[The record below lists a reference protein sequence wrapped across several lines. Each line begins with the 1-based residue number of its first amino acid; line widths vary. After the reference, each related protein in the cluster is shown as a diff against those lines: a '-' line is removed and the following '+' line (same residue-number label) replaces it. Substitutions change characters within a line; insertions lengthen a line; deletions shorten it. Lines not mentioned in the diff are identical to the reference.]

1 MGKIIFWLVIGFGAL
16 LVLRLLNV
24 AKSSSRGDAN
34 RGDANRGNANR
45 GGATTGATAQKRGR
59 EAAMVRC
66 VGCGVFLPRAEA
78 VATPRGPTCGDA
90 RCQRL
95 TRRDAA

>member
-16 LVLRLLNV
+16 LALRLLNA

-34 RGDANRGNANR
+34 RGDAKR
-45 GGATTGATAQKRGR
+45 GGTPRQRGR
-59 EAAMVRC
+59 DAAIVRC

-78 VATPRGPTCGDA
+78 IATPRGPTCGDA

-95 TRRDAA
+95 GRRDAA